1 MRNSTEIFLRVW
13 KNKRQLG
20 NRYGGDESSAKGD
33 IMVEPKDFQER
44 KEGTQGRH
52 LLVWGFFGN
61 VKLQIQG
68 EGQAFGLSIAKR
80 H

>member
-44 KEGTQGRH
+44 KEGTHKYYVWMMQIRLH
-52 LLVWGFFGN
+52 KNLLLLLLFVYN
-61 VKLQIQG
+61 CDN
-68 EGQAFGLSIAKR
+68 
-80 H
+80 